1 MQWLAGILAL
11 LIGIAGWFYLFYS
24 RAAKNL
30 AGVENPNINVRRV
43 IFRRVAGVVL
53 LLLAGTFYAGMTLLD
68 KSSNWTFVA
77 IWGSVLVLL
86 FCIVVL
92 GLIDLRYTIK
102 FYRNRDA
109 DHKGSSK

>member
-68 KSSNWTFVA
+68 NASDWAFVL

-86 FCIVVL
+86 FCVVVL
-92 GLIDLRYTIK
+92 GFIDLRYTMR
-102 FYRNRDA
+102 FY
-109 DHKGSSK
+109 KGRRRG